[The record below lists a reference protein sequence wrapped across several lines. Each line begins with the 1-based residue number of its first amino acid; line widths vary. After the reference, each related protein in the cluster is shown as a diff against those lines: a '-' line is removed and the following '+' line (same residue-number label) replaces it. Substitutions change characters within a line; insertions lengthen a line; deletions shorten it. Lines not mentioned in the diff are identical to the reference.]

1 MARSIKA
8 RASKQ
13 RNLRRV
19 WNSLVEKLSIK
30 PIEPEIT
37 IDEYDVPVFYT
48 PDEED
53 RHERHMKSIRET
65 QQRQL

>member
-1 MARSIKA
+1 MARNIKA
-8 RASKQ
+8 KASKQ

-30 PIEPEIT
+30 PTEPELT
-37 IDEYDVPVFYT
+37 IDEYDVPIFYT
-48 PDEED
+48 QDEED
-53 RHERHMKSIRET
+53 RHERHMKAIRAA